1 MKKKVTIIGAGSV
14 GATTAFALLARNAAS
29 EVVLIDIN
37 TDKAL
42 GEALDI
48 KQATPFIDNCDIYAG
63 SYCDAVDSD
72 VVVIT
77 SGIGRKPGQTRL
89 ELVQTNVNIIKGIS
103 AEIIKYAPN
112 AIYIIVA
119 NPVDILTYA
128 FLKYTGLPKNQVFG
142 TGTVLDTIRLRTR
155 LAEIYNVNKQQ
166 VHANVLG
173 EHGDTSFVAWSTAT
187 IAGIPVDEY
196 NASIAT
202 PYNLPTEYSREDV
215 ENYVKKSGG
224 KIIARKGCTVYG
236 IGMSTTHIVKTL
248 SGNAETAM
256 TVSSLHEGEYGI
268 SDVCLSS
275 LSLVDSTGVRSIITQ
290 KLTDDEVKKLYASA
304 QALKEVIKNAGL

>member
-1 MKKKVTIIGAGSV
+1 MQRKITIIGAGSV
-14 GATTAFALLARNAAS
+14 GATTAFALLTRGAAS
-29 EVVLIDIN
+29 EVVLIDVN
-37 TDKAL
+37 TEKAL

-63 SYCDAVDSD
+63 TYTDAVGSD
-72 VVVIT
+72 VVIIT

-89 ELVQTNVNIIKGIS
+89 ELVQTNV
-103 AEIIKYAPN
+103 EIIKQISGEIVKAAPN
-112 AIYIIVA
+112 AIYILVA

-128 FLKYTGLPKNQVFG
+128 FFKYTGLPKNQVFG

-187 IAGIPVDEY
+187 IAGVPLE
-196 NASIAT
+196 
-202 PYNLPTEYSREDV
+202 EYSGAIASAYKIPNEYKREDV
-215 ENYVKKSGG
+215 ENYVRKSGG
-224 KIIARKGCTVYG
+224 KIIARKGCTAYG
-236 IGMSTTHIVKTL
+236 IGMTSTHIVKAM
-248 SGNAETAM
+248 SGNAESAM

-275 LSLVDSTGVRSIITQ
+275 LSLIDHTGVLSIITQ
-290 KLTDDEVKKLYASA
+290 KLSDDELRRMHASA
-304 QALKEVIKNAGL
+304 EALKEVIKNVKF

>member
-1 MKKKVTIIGAGSV
+1 MQKKVTIIGAGSV
-14 GATTAFALLARNAAS
+14 GATTAFALLTRGAAS
-29 EVVLIDIN
+29 DVVLIDVN
-37 TDKAL
+37 NEKAM

-48 KQATPFIDNCDIYAG
+48 KQATPFIDNCDIHAGTYA
-63 SYCDAVDSD
+63 DAVGSD
-72 VVVIT
+72 VVIIT
-77 SGIGRKPGQTRL
+77 SGIGRKPGQSRL
-89 ELVQTNVNIIKGIS
+89 ELVQTNVGIIKQIAG
-103 AEIIKYAPN
+103 EIVKVCPN

-128 FLKYTGLPKNQVFG
+128 FLKYTGLPKSQVFG

-155 LAEIYNVNKQQ
+155 LSEIYNVNKQQ

-187 IAGIPVDEY
+187 IAGVPLTEY
-196 NASIAT
+196 NQSLAT
-202 PYNLPTEYSREDV
+202 AYTIPNEYKREDV
-215 ENYVKKSGG
+215 ETYVKKSGG

-236 IGMSTTHIVKTL
+236 IGMTSTHIVKAL
-248 SGNAETAM
+248 AGSAETAM

-275 LSLVDSTGVRSIITQ
+275 LSLIDRKGVRTIITQ
-290 KLTDDEVKKLYASA
+290 KLSDDEIKKLHESA
-304 QALKEVIKNAGL
+304 EALKAVIKSVNL